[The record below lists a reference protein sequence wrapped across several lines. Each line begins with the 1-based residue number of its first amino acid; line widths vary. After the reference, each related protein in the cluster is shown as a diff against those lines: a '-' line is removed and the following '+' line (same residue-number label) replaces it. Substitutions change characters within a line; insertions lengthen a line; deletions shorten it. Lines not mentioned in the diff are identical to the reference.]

1 MRRIRRSYS
10 GIILIINTIPPFIM
24 RRILS
29 TVLLACLV
37 LGAWA
42 QNKKKMTEE
51 EKKEAMEQ
59 LEVFYQFET
68 GTAFSGLDSLAEN
81 QEFKQDMLPWE
92 KWADKFKH
100 KSFKNGLSRLFMCFD
115 KAFIEPNKDSSI
127 FCNLMLRGKEEDV
140 SSYFGGRQGSG
151 LWEKYYHEDENGNFT
166 GFCKEL
172 FFDLETDLQLHLTD
186 KQGKPAYIH
195 PEKDIYLL
203 EGGDYAKNKDMLNI
217 WFGLQ
222 IPLTVPYQ
230 EIAGGHI
237 SLSFYMPQEYDR
249 ITVPIKDFGD
259 KPVQV
264 TWGSKTFSIEKVDN
278 NGFIISADAETL
290 DTLKGMKRLYHR
302 DGNWYEPSSST
313 ATTGDLDKILKN
325 STRKITFEEW
335 LKENGIDP
343 NNLEETLKYFMEDEV
358 SESEEDTGTDDAGV
372 TGKHYRI
379 ALQGDSLLLYMP
391 VEKRRKIAE
400 ITVFAPSEDEASRLI
415 INRERCN
422 ELIEWL
428 CTEKSPDN
436 KKQAEPEEMEE
447 VDYFSPDFQPAKPIN
462 PQTGMP
468 DEWNMVLTQLLRKPE
483 EAVEQGITGR
493 MMAEITIGADGVASN
508 VKINGDPHPLLE
520 KAVCDCLYGIK
531 YVPATWK
538 GKAISFVASLPVIF
552 Y

>member
-51 EKKEAMEQ
+51 EKKETMEQ

-290 DTLKGMKRLYHR
+290 DKLKGMKRLYHR

-343 NNLEETLKYFMEDEV
+343 NNLEETLKYFMEDKV
-358 SESEEDTGTDDAGV
+358 SEEDTSTDDAGV
-372 TGKHYRI
+372 TGKHYKI

-400 ITVFAPSEDEASRLI
+400 ITVFAPSEGEASRLI

>member
-51 EKKEAMEQ
+51 EKKETMEQ

-290 DTLKGMKRLYHR
+290 DKLKGMKRLYHR

-358 SESEEDTGTDDAGV
+358 SEEDTSTDDAGV
-372 TGKHYRI
+372 TGKHYKI

-400 ITVFAPSEDEASRLI
+400 ITVFAPSEGEASRLI

-531 YVPATWK
+531 YVPATWR

>member
-290 DTLKGMKRLYHR
+290 DKLKGMKRLYHR

-358 SESEEDTGTDDAGV
+358 SEEDTGTDDAGV

-400 ITVFAPSEDEASRLI
+400 ITVFAPSEGEASRLI

-493 MMAEITIGADGVASN
+493 MMAEITIRADGVASN

>member
-1 MRRIRRSYS
+1 MKR
-10 GIILIINTIPPFIM
+10 L
-24 RRILS
+24 LS
-29 TVLLACLV
+29 TVLLAFMIF
-37 LGAWA
+37 GAWA
-42 QNKKKMTEE
+42 QNKTKMTEE

-59 LEVFYQFET
+59 LEVLYQFET
-68 GTAFSGLDSLAEN
+68 GTAFGEFDSLTEN
-81 QEFKQDMLPWE
+81 QEFKQNMLPWE
-92 KWADKFKH
+92 KWTDKFKH
-100 KSFKNGLSRLFMCFD
+100 KSFKDGLSRLFMCLD
-115 KAFIEPNKDSSI
+115 KVFIEPNKDSPI

-151 LWEKYYHEDENGNFT
+151 LWEKYYHEDENGNIT

-186 KQGKPAYIH
+186 KQGKPVYIL
-195 PEKDIYLL
+195 PDENIYLL
-203 EGGDYAKNKDMLNI
+203 EGGDYARNKDMLNI

-249 ITVPIKDFGD
+249 ITVPIKDFGN

-264 TWGSKTFSIEKVDN
+264 TWDSKTFSIEKVDS
-278 NGFIISADAETL
+278 NGFIISTDAETL
-290 DTLKGMKRLYHR
+290 DKLRGMDCLYHR

-325 STRKITFEEW
+325 SIGKITFEEW
-335 LKENGIDP
+335 LKEKSIDP
-343 NNLEETLKYFMEDEV
+343 NNLEETLKHFMGDEV
-358 SESEEDTGTDDAGV
+358 SEGNDGTDATGV
-372 TGKHYRI
+372 MGKHYRT

-391 VEKRRKIAE
+391 DEKRRKIAE
-400 ITVFAPSEDEASRLI
+400 ITVFAPAEGEASRLI

-428 CTEKSPDN
+428 CTGKSSDN
-436 KKQAEPEEMEE
+436 KKQTEPEEMEE

-468 DEWNMVLTQLLRKPE
+468 DEWHIILAQLLRKPE
-483 EAVEQGITGR
+483 EAIEQGITGR
-493 MMAEITIGADGVASN
+493 MTAEVTIGADGVVSN
-508 VKINGDPHPLLE
+508 VKINGDPHPLLA
-520 KAVCDCLYGIK
+520 KAVYNCIYSMK
-531 YVPATWK
+531 FVPAKWK
-538 GKAISFVASLPVIF
+538 EKAISFIATVPVIF
-552 Y
+552 N

>member
-290 DTLKGMKRLYHR
+290 DKLKGMKRLYHR

-313 ATTGDLDKILKN
+313 AATGDLDKILKN

-358 SESEEDTGTDDAGV
+358 SEEDTGTDDAGV

-400 ITVFAPSEDEASRLI
+400 ITVFAPSEGEASRLI

>member
-127 FCNLMLRGKEEDV
+127 FCNLMLRGKKEDV

-237 SLSFYMPQEYDR
+237 SLSFYMPEKYDR
-249 ITVPIKDFGD
+249 IIVPIKDFGD

-264 TWGSKTFSIEKVDN
+264 TWGNKTFSIEKVDS

-290 DTLKGMKRLYHR
+290 DKLKGMKRLYHR

-313 ATTGDLDKILKN
+313 STTGDLDKILKN

-335 LKENGIDP
+335 LKEEGIDL
-343 NNLEETLKYFMEDEV
+343 NNLEETLKHFMEDEA
-358 SESEEDTGTDDAGV
+358 SEENDDTDAAGMM
-372 TGKHYRI
+372 GKHYRT

-391 VEKRRKIAE
+391 DEKRREIAE
-400 ITVFAPSEDEASRLI
+400 ITVFAPSEGEASRLI

-436 KKQAEPEEMEE
+436 TKQTEPEEMEE

-468 DEWNMVLTQLLRKPE
+468 DEWNIILAQLLRKPE

-493 MMAEITIGADGVASN
+493 MTAEITIGTDGVASN
-508 VKINGDPHPLLE
+508 VKIYGDPHPLLK

-531 YVPATWK
+531 YVPAKWK
-538 GKAISFVASLPVIF
+538 GKAISFVATLPVIF
-552 Y
+552 N

>member
-290 DTLKGMKRLYHR
+290 DKLKGMKRLYHR

-358 SESEEDTGTDDAGV
+358 SEEDTGTDDAGV

-379 ALQGDSLLLYMP
+379 ALQGDSLLL

-400 ITVFAPSEDEASRLI
+400 ITVFAPSEGEASRLI

>member
-51 EKKEAMEQ
+51 EKKETMEQ

-249 ITVPIKDFGD
+249 ITVSIKDFGD

-290 DTLKGMKRLYHR
+290 DKLKGMKRLYHR

-358 SESEEDTGTDDAGV
+358 SEEDTSTDDAGV
-372 TGKHYRI
+372 TGKHYKI

-400 ITVFAPSEDEASRLI
+400 ITVFAPSEGEASRLI

>member
-1 MRRIRRSYS
+1 MRHIRRSYS

-290 DTLKGMKRLYHR
+290 DKLKGMKHLYHR

-358 SESEEDTGTDDAGV
+358 SEEDTGTDDAGV

-379 ALQGDSLLLYMP
+379 ALQGDGLLLYMP

-436 KKQAEPEEMEE
+436 KKQTEPEEMEE

-520 KAVCDCLYGIK
+520 KVVCDCLYGIK

>member
-1 MRRIRRSYS
+1 MRRIRLSYS

-100 KSFKNGLSRLFMCFD
+100 KSFRNGLSRLFMCFD
-115 KAFIEPNKDSSI
+115 KAFIEPNKDSPI

-290 DTLKGMKRLYHR
+290 DKLKGMKRLYHR

-325 STRKITFEEW
+325 STRKITFEEC

-358 SESEEDTGTDDAGV
+358 SEEDTGTDDAGV

-400 ITVFAPSEDEASRLI
+400 ITVFAPLEGEASRLI

-493 MMAEITIGADGVASN
+493 MTAEITIGADGVASN
-508 VKINGDPHPLLE
+508 IKINGDPHPLLE

-552 Y
+552 N

>member
-100 KSFKNGLSRLFMCFD
+100 KSFKKSLSRLFMCFD
-115 KAFIEPNKDSSI
+115 KAFIEPDKDSPI
-127 FCNLMLRGKEEDV
+127 FCNLMLRGKEENV

-290 DTLKGMKRLYHR
+290 DKLKGMKRLYHR

-358 SESEEDTGTDDAGV
+358 SEEDTGTDDAGV

-400 ITVFAPSEDEASRLI
+400 ITVFVPLEGEASRLI

-462 PQTGMP
+462 QQTGMP

>member
-51 EKKEAMEQ
+51 EKKETMEQ

-81 QEFKQDMLPWE
+81 QEFKQDMLPRE

-290 DTLKGMKRLYHR
+290 DKLKGMKRLYHR

-358 SESEEDTGTDDAGV
+358 SEEDTSTDDAGV
-372 TGKHYRI
+372 TGKHYKI

-400 ITVFAPSEDEASRLI
+400 ITVFAPSEGEASRLI

>member
-100 KSFKNGLSRLFMCFD
+100 KSFKKSLSRLFMCFD
-115 KAFIEPNKDSSI
+115 KAFIEPDKDSPI
-127 FCNLMLRGKEEDV
+127 FCNLMLRGKEENV

-290 DTLKGMKRLYHR
+290 DKLKGMKRLYHR
-302 DGNWYEPSSST
+302 DGNWSEPSSSP

-358 SESEEDTGTDDAGV
+358 SEEDTGTDDAGV

-400 ITVFAPSEDEASRLI
+400 ITVFVPLEGEASRLI

>member
-81 QEFKQDMLPWE
+81 QEFKQDMFPWE

-100 KSFKNGLSRLFMCFD
+100 KSFKKSLSRLFMCFD
-115 KAFIEPNKDSSI
+115 KAFIEPDKDSPI
-127 FCNLMLRGKEEDV
+127 FCNLMLRGKEENV

-290 DTLKGMKRLYHR
+290 DKLKGMKRLYHR

-335 LKENGIDP
+335 LKENSIDP

-358 SESEEDTGTDDAGV
+358 SEEDTGTDDAGV

-400 ITVFAPSEDEASRLI
+400 ITVFVPLEGEASRLI

>member
-264 TWGSKTFSIEKVDN
+264 TWCSKTFSIEKVDN

-290 DTLKGMKRLYHR
+290 DKLKGMKRLYHR

-358 SESEEDTGTDDAGV
+358 SEEDTGTDDAGV

-400 ITVFAPSEDEASRLI
+400 ITVFAPSEGEASRLI

>member
-1 MRRIRRSYS
+1 M
-10 GIILIINTIPPFIM
+10 IINTIPPFIM

-115 KAFIEPNKDSSI
+115 KAFIEPNKDSPI

-290 DTLKGMKRLYHR
+290 DKLKGMKHLYHR

-358 SESEEDTGTDDAGV
+358 SEEDTGTDDAGV

-436 KKQAEPEEMEE
+436 KKQTEPEEMEE

-493 MMAEITIGADGVASN
+493 MTAEITIGTDGVASN

-531 YVPATWK
+531 YVPAKWK
-538 GKAISFVASLPVIF
+538 GKAISFVTTLPVIF
-552 Y
+552 K

>member
-237 SLSFYMPQEYDR
+237 SLSFYMTQEYDR

-290 DTLKGMKRLYHR
+290 DKLKGMKRLYHR

-358 SESEEDTGTDDAGV
+358 SEEDTGTDDAGV

-400 ITVFAPSEDEASRLI
+400 ITVFAPSEGEASRLI

>member
-51 EKKEAMEQ
+51 EKKETMEQ

-100 KSFKNGLSRLFMCFD
+100 KSFKKSLSRLFMCFD

-290 DTLKGMKRLYHR
+290 DKLKGMKRLYHR

-335 LKENGIDP
+335 LKENGIYR

-358 SESEEDTGTDDAGV
+358 SEEDTSTDDAGV
-372 TGKHYRI
+372 TGKHYKI

-400 ITVFAPSEDEASRLI
+400 ITVFAPSEGEASRLI

>member
-1 MRRIRRSYS
+1 MHRIRRSYS

-290 DTLKGMKRLYHR
+290 DKLKGMKRLYHR

-358 SESEEDTGTDDAGV
+358 SEEDTGTDDAGV

-400 ITVFAPSEDEASRLI
+400 ITVFAPSEGEASRLI

-538 GKAISFVASLPVIF
+538 EKAISFVASLPVIF

>member
-140 SSYFGGRQGSG
+140 SSYFGGRQGAG

-203 EGGDYAKNKDMLNI
+203 EGGDYAKNKDLSLI
-217 WFGLQ
+217 
-222 IPLTVPYQ
+222 
-230 EIAGGHI
+230 HI
-237 SLSFYMPQEYDR
+237 
-249 ITVPIKDFGD
+249 
-259 KPVQV
+259 
-264 TWGSKTFSIEKVDN
+264 
-278 NGFIISADAETL
+278 
-290 DTLKGMKRLYHR
+290 
-302 DGNWYEPSSST
+302 
-313 ATTGDLDKILKN
+313 
-325 STRKITFEEW
+325 
-335 LKENGIDP
+335 
-343 NNLEETLKYFMEDEV
+343 
-358 SESEEDTGTDDAGV
+358 
-372 TGKHYRI
+372 
-379 ALQGDSLLLYMP
+379 
-391 VEKRRKIAE
+391 
-400 ITVFAPSEDEASRLI
+400 
-415 INRERCN
+415 
-422 ELIEWL
+422 
-428 CTEKSPDN
+428 
-436 KKQAEPEEMEE
+436 
-447 VDYFSPDFQPAKPIN
+447 
-462 PQTGMP
+462 
-468 DEWNMVLTQLLRKPE
+468 
-483 EAVEQGITGR
+483 
-493 MMAEITIGADGVASN
+493 
-508 VKINGDPHPLLE
+508 
-520 KAVCDCLYGIK
+520 
-531 YVPATWK
+531 
-538 GKAISFVASLPVIF
+538 
-552 Y
+552 

>member
-290 DTLKGMKRLYHR
+290 DKLKGMKRLYHR

-358 SESEEDTGTDDAGV
+358 SEEDTGTDDAGV

-379 ALQGDSLLLYMP
+379 ALQGDSLLLYML

-400 ITVFAPSEDEASRLI
+400 ITVFAPSEGEASRLI

>member
-1 MRRIRRSYS
+1 MRRIRPSYS

-81 QEFKQDMLPWE
+81 QEFKQNMLPWE
-92 KWADKFKH
+92 KWADKFRH
-100 KSFKNGLSRLFMCFD
+100 KSFKKSLSRLFMCFD

-127 FCNLMLRGKEEDV
+127 FCNLMLRGKEDV

-290 DTLKGMKRLYHR
+290 DKLKGMKRLYHR

-358 SESEEDTGTDDAGV
+358 SEEDTGTDDAGV

-400 ITVFAPSEDEASRLI
+400 ITVFAPSEGEASRLI

-468 DEWNMVLTQLLRKPE
+468 DEWNMILAQLLRKPE

>member
-100 KSFKNGLSRLFMCFD
+100 KSFKKSLSRLFMCFD
-115 KAFIEPNKDSSI
+115 KAFIEPDKDSPI
-127 FCNLMLRGKEEDV
+127 FCNLMLRGKEENV

-278 NGFIISADAETL
+278 NGFIISADTETL
-290 DTLKGMKRLYHR
+290 DKLKGMKRLYHR

-358 SESEEDTGTDDAGV
+358 SEEDTGTDDAGV

-400 ITVFAPSEDEASRLI
+400 ITVFVPLEGEASRLI

-436 KKQAEPEEMEE
+436 KKQAEPEEIEE